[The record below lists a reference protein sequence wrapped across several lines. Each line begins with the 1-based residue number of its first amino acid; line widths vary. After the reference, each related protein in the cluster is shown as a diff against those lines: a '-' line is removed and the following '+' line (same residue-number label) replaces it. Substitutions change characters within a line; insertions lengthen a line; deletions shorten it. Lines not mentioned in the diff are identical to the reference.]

1 MQLCT
6 CGAVCRGW
14 DLQPGHEH
22 GGDGGGWH
30 SDGHHRPDRG
40 RQRYRAGAI
49 QIVPTTLR
57 WWPNFYNSNF
67 LHLQRQAADFT
78 EAVSRGWNR
87 IPFWTSSAELYQDL
101 SLISFPFCSKI
112 KTSQFLPVSI
122 KNPLKTTMKTI
133 TFKTRLIGKALF
145 SFNPATQELWG
156 RQDKNARLDREECAG
171 FPGFDYQ
178 ALSILDS
185 ILSLAQTQPQL
196 VQYPL
201 EKKTKLP
208 CMRVCHTTKQL
219 QKRPGKFQHTTCFL
233 FYPA

>member
-1 MQLCT
+1 
-6 CGAVCRGW
+6 
-14 DLQPGHEH
+14 
-22 GGDGGGWH
+22 
-30 SDGHHRPDRG
+30 
-40 RQRYRAGAI
+40 
-49 QIVPTTLR
+49 
-57 WWPNFYNSNF
+57 
-67 LHLQRQAADFT
+67 
-78 EAVSRGWNR
+78 
-87 IPFWTSSAELYQDL
+87 
-101 SLISFPFCSKI
+101 
-112 KTSQFLPVSI
+112 
-122 KNPLKTTMKTI
+122 MKTI

-145 SFNPATQELWG
+145 SFNPATQELWW

-196 VQYPL
+196 VQYPP

-233 FYPA
+233 FLPGINAAAACPCGSLQGVGPTASAEDGGEGGGQHPGDHHTNRGRQRHSPISGWHGNGQTREHDTDCPHS